1 MERTFGEAYTSLP
14 LRIRGPGSRF
24 MKSFEDAKKTF
35 GREEADTPI
44 IDIGYLDMKTTITNF
59 YDAAER
65 RVILPRCVPE
75 GGRV

>member
-1 MERTFGEAYTSLP
+1 
-14 LRIRGPGSRF
+14 